1 MLSFNHCFPPD
12 TFVLNITVALLSVV
26 SSQTFNRRSRFRS
39 GNFRRFQDDGAL
51 DENGG
56 SVNGGASNGGAANG
70 FSSQLTD
77 ETPAPQYGGSEQAAL
92 DGKLLNF

>member
-1 MLSFNHCFPPD
+1 MSSLNHCFPPY
-12 TFVLNITVALLSVV
+12 TFLLNIAVALLSVV

-51 DENGG
+51 DGGENGG
-56 SVNGGASNGGAANG
+56 SANGGASNG

-77 ETPAPQYGGSEQAAL
+77 ETPAPQYGGSEQATL
-92 DGKLLNF
+92 DGELLNF